1 MASLWPEGSLRER
14 ASELGE
20 EVLWVRG
27 TRHSLPTG
35 ECLSWGAEILYALR
49 CQHKAQGRPGK
60 QADCSSPTPL
70 GMEGA
75 SAVVS
80 EELAASTL
88 LSRGVRLGQVTSS
101 LCNSIHYSLNSRN
114 SATIM
119 LMIMADIQLMPF
131 LCLRHTFPGNNTL
144 VTGGSLTTQVP
155 PSLRPWIERR
165 LRNGKGPRAHGKY
178 GEQSSHIVL
187 CLQDA
192 DWKVLL
198 LHHDLPGMSPGT
210 QCVRS

>member
-1 MASLWPEGSLRER
+1 MSSEKRSFGSGVHDTL
-14 ASELGE
+14 L
-20 EVLWVRG
+20 
-27 TRHSLPTG
+27 TD
-35 ECLSWGAEILYALR
+35 ECLSRGAEILYALR
-49 CQHKAQGRPGK
+49 CQHKARGRPGR

-70 GMEGA
+70 GTEGA
-75 SAVVS
+75 SAVGS

-101 LCNSIHYSLNSRN
+101 LCNSFHYSLNSRH

-131 LCLRHTFPGNNTL
+131 LCPRHTFPGNNTL
-144 VTGGSLTTQVP
+144 ATHGSLTTQVP
-155 PSLRPWIERR
+155 PSLPPWIERR
-165 LRNGKGPRAHGKY
+165 LRNREGPRTHGKY
-178 GEQSSHIVL
+178 GERSSHIVL

-198 LHHDLPGMSPGT
+198 LHHDLPGMLPGT